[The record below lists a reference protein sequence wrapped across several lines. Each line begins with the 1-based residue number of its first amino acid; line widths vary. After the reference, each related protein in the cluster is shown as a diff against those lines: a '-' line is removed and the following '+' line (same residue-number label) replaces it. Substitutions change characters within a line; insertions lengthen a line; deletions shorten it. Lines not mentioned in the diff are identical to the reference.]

1 MLVFKSL
8 KFGVVIKQNVR
19 PAHISCFSASY
30 SLSVSRKHCLSGWRN
45 KCWSLGL
52 NTVSSLSSKE
62 LRGGSYRHLNN
73 GLFMITESTHVDLFD
88 FFSAPPPSG
97 HHSLCIQSMDGMLM
111 FFEQDSY
118 SFGRFLPGFLLPGP
132 LIYNPRTDSFLTV
145 SSARQLES
153 YK

>member
-1 MLVFKSL
+1 M
-8 KFGVVIKQNVR
+8 FGCV
-19 PAHISCFSASY
+19 Y
-30 SLSVSRKHCLSGWRN
+30 
-45 KCWSLGL
+45 
-52 NTVSSLSSKE
+52 SSKHAVK
-62 LRGGSYRHLNN
+62 GGPGPVSDCPCPLCP
-73 GLFMITESTHVDLFD
+73 
-88 FFSAPPPSG
+88 AG

-132 LIYNPRTDSFLTV
+132 LVYNPRTDSFLTV